1 MSKFGY
7 HPTGSGVPPES
18 VRELTSFD
26 RVAVSREMLQAKIA
40 AAAGAAGAAGIVLSA
55 RQEKVN
61 LPRGCAAAQ

>member
-1 MSKFGY
+1 
-7 HPTGSGVPPES
+7 
-18 VRELTSFD
+18 
-26 RVAVSREMLQAKIA
+26 MLQAKIA